1 VTLAAQEAKASPLLS
16 LLALGNFVVGMGVF
30 VVIGIVSPIAEALDV
45 SKADAGIVITSYA
58 IAYALL
64 SPVGAALTG
73 KLPRRAVL
81 AGSLG
86 LFCLGTLLSAVSTTL
101 TMLALSRLI
110 VALGAALYTPLS
122 AGVAVAVAPI
132 EERGRALAKV
142 FAGMTMAQVVG
153 VPLGAWMAYRFGWH
167 APFFLVAALA
177 ALCAV
182 VLVRTIPKDIH
193 VPAGSVSTIFSA
205 LGNLRLMVAVTFT
218 ATLMCSVYIVFT
230 FFGPVIEASTGAGAG
245 LLPLY
250 FMLFG
255 IGAVGGNFIGGYL
268 SDRFGPLK
276 TLVLVCLAHMVM
288 LPLFAVMPW
297 NPWLLALIV
306 TLWSSFAWC
315 FMPPQQSRLVTIAP
329 AAPALALAL
338 NAAMIY
344 AGIAIGSAIGARLLY
359 WKGLAILGIAAGIS
373 AGVAL
378 LHLLVSERL
387 ARRRPATS
395 VSP

>member
-1 VTLAAQEAKASPLLS
+1 MTLAAQEAKASPLLS

-30 VVIGIVSPIAEALDV
+30 VVIGIVSPIAAALNV

-73 KLPRRAVL
+73 SLPRRTVL
-81 AGSLG
+81 VGSLG

-182 VLVRTIPKDIH
+182 VLVRTIPNDIH
-193 VPAGSVSTIFSA
+193 VPAGSVGSILSA

-218 ATLMCSVYIVFT
+218 ATLMCSVYILFT
-230 FFGPVIEASTGAGAG
+230 FFGPVIEASTGTDAG

-255 IGAVGGNFIGGYL
+255 LGAVGGNFIGGYL

-297 NPWLLALIV
+297 NPWLLAIIV

-344 AGIAIGSAIGARLLY
+344 AGIAIGSAIGARLLD
-359 WKGLAILGIAAGIS
+359 WKGLSILGIAAGIS

-378 LHLLVSERL
+378 IHLLISDRL
-387 ARRRPATS
+387 ARRKPATS
-395 VSP
+395 ASP

>member
-1 VTLAAQEAKASPLLS
+1 MTLAAQEAKASPLLS

-30 VVIGIVSPIAEALDV
+30 VVIGIVSPIAEALNV
-45 SKADAGIVITSYA
+45 SKADAGIVVTSYA

-73 KLPRRAVL
+73 SLPRRAVL

-122 AGVAVAVAPI
+122 AGVAVAVAPV

-193 VPAGSVSTIFSA
+193 VPAGSVSTILSA

-230 FFGPVIEASTGAGAG
+230 FFGPIVEASTGAEAG

-255 IGAVGGNFIGGYL
+255 IGAVGGNYIGGYL

-276 TLVLVCLAHMVM
+276 TLVLVCLAHMAM

-344 AGIAIGSAIGARLLY
+344 AGIAIGSAIGARLLD
-359 WKGLAILGIAAGIS
+359 WRGLAVLGIAGGIS
-373 AGVAL
+373 AGLAL
-378 LHLLVSERL
+378 LHLLVSDRL

-395 VSP
+395 TAP

>member
-1 VTLAAQEAKASPLLS
+1 MSLAAQEAKASPILS

-30 VVIGIVSPIAEALDV
+30 VVIGIVSPIAEALHV
-45 SKADAGIVITSYA
+45 SKADAGLVITSYA

-73 KLPRRAVL
+73 SLPRRTVL
-81 AGSLG
+81 VGSLG

-101 TMLALSRLI
+101 TMLALSRLL

-122 AGVAVAVAPI
+122 AGVAVAIAPV

-142 FAGMTMAQVVG
+142 FAGMTMAQVAG

-167 APFFLVAALA
+167 APFFLVAALSA
-177 ALCAV
+177 VCAG
-182 VLVRTIPKDIH
+182 VLLRFIPRNIH
-193 VPAGSVSTIFSA
+193 VPAGSVSTILGA
-205 LGNLRLMVAVTFT
+205 LTNLRLMVAVTFT

-230 FFGPVIEASTGAGAG
+230 FFGPIIETSTGAEAG
-245 LLPLY
+245 LLPVY

-255 IGAVGGNFIGGYL
+255 LGAVAGNFIGGFL

-297 NPWLLALIV
+297 NPWLLGLIV
-306 TLWSSFAWC
+306 MLWSSFAWC

-344 AGIAIGSAIGARLLY
+344 AGIAIGSAIGARLLD
-359 WKGLAILGIAAGIS
+359 WKGLSILGLAAGIS
-373 AGVAL
+373 AAVAL
-378 LHLLVSERL
+378 VHLLVSDRL
-387 ARRRPATS
+387 SRRKSATS
-395 VSP
+395 ASP